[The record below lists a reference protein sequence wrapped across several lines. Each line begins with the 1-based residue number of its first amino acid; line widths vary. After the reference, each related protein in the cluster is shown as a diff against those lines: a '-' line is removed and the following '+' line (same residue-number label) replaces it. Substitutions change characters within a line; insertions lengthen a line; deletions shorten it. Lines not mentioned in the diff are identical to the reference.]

1 MSDIAQ
7 LGFAVDTG
15 GLKRGERALDS
26 YANRG
31 EKTEKSL
38 DKSVGKMNKGFLN
51 LKNSIGLA
59 ALALAGIGTK
69 NLFSGVIDESRE
81 LESSLFKIDALIKST
96 GKSAQITSEELHNS
110 AKMMARGT
118 LESTDEIMR
127 AQAIL
132 LTFKNVA
139 VDSYDEVT
147 ETAINLSRVTGQS
160 LTSSMMQLGKAL
172 EDPTRGMTAMARSGV
187 SFTQTQIEL
196 GKELVKTGDA
206 LGAQRLIL
214 DELASQYGGVAKKE
228 AEGFAGSEDSLA
240 QSIQE
245 LSINMDKS
253 IGLTASLGSS
263 YSNLA
268 GGVDILAENTDAL
281 VDAAKTFG
289 AVVGVAMS
297 AQLAKIAISTGATAA
312 STIAYN
318 IQLAKMAGLTGAY
331 AVKAGIATVATRA
344 LGVAVK
350 FMLGPFGLLLTAIGA
365 AAAVF
370 ITSKNNADEFTNSLE
385 SQKKIVDEL
394 EASYAKMTD
403 KAVGS
408 AYVEAQKTLIAIDA
422 QRLEITK
429 KIGDLTGKSDPASH
443 GMLISL
449 KAQLDNIN
457 ESAKSPQQRLDA
469 IQSIFDKGINAIEW
483 IDPVKEA
490 ADAASKV
497 SQEYQKWLDKVNE
510 FQTPL
515 QKLQAELKTVN
526 SALASGDLE
535 MNSGVAGYIN
545 NLTASIASL
554 NEKAAD
560 TTYQDWIDSI
570 TSETTIGRMASLEE
584 EILKVQK
591 AIEAGDIDKA
601 TGLEYLDLM
610 EEKVKS
616 LQKTLSGAEM
626 FNMIGDSAKDA
637 LASVQ
642 GLSEQ
647 GSKEYRQL
655 GVAIQA
661 VSALQAV
668 FAVLNQASGD
678 PYTAFGRMAAM
689 VGAVAALG
697 HSVGGLSGGF
707 SDTSEQAQASQGLNV
722 WGEKS
727 ESISNSIDITA
738 SATSKLVGINEGM
751 LKALQAVQLGA
762 SKSAGIVSKG
772 AAGAEFG
779 FNADVNENIYSNVAK
794 WTGKATK
801 AVDDVLFF
809 GANVVG
815 LLDEVSNFIPNLLG
829 KWLGGSSSVVDS
841 GVKLLGGSLEDILSG
856 VIVQAYQVTESK
868 KYKWSSKKTH
878 ENVAGLSEAGKQFTL
893 VLGSLADSV
902 LAGASILGISE
913 AEATRALE
921 QYEIATTKISLKGL
935 SADAQQKELEAVFSS
950 IFDGM
955 AGAVVPFLD
964 DFQKVGE
971 GLGETLSRVSTE
983 IAIMGILTKSLGATM
998 SDKLANPQL
1007 YAQISTNLSDMV
1019 GGIEE
1024 FATKTSEFMD
1034 AFAPESVKLSLH
1046 QDALTETLKAVGL
1059 ELPKTADGF
1068 WQLMQGLDA
1077 TTDAGREQ
1085 IAALLNSTSAAE
1097 EYYKLLESTG
1107 SALKSLSSSLR
1118 DVIKGAYATSGA
1130 VSMVSLDNAL
1140 SAARGGDFSQ
1150 ALKLNTGSLMP
1161 SQGNFSSLAEFS
1173 VQQAITANKMA
1184 ELADLADGQ
1193 KTIEMLSLDAAE
1205 TQVELLSSINNT
1217 LKGSPET
1224 AQGASSN
1231 EDVIIELRKVRE
1243 ELEFAKHAQM
1253 SIAEHSAATASNT
1266 DKMYRDGVDVRVEA

>member
-15 GLKRGERALDS
+15 GLKKGERALDS

-31 EKTEKSL
+31 ERTEKSL

-139 VDSYDEVT
+139 IGSYEEVT

-187 SFTQTQIEL
+187 SFTQTQIDL

-214 DELASQYGGVAKKE
+214 DELASQYGGVARKE
-228 AEGFAGSEDSLA
+228 AEGFAGAEDDLA

-268 GGVDILAENTDAL
+268 GGIDVLAENTDAL

-297 AQLAKIAISTGATAA
+297 AQLAKVAISTGATAV

-350 FMLGPFGLLLTAIGA
+350 FMLSPFGLLLTAIGA

-385 SQKKIVDEL
+385 SQKKIVDDL

-490 ADAASKV
+490 ADAAIKV

-689 VGAVAALG
+689 AGAVAALG

-727 ESISNSIDITA
+727 ESISKSIDVTA
-738 SATSKLVGINEGM
+738 NATDKLVGINSGM
-751 LKALQAVQLGA
+751 LKALQAMQAGIAGA
-762 SKSAGIVSKG
+762 SAIAVRGG
-772 AAGAEFG
+772 LTAGADVSGSVIGNLYEEFAPSK
-779 FNADVNENIYSNVAK
+779 FMYEQWAK
-794 WTGKATK
+794 
-801 AVDDVLFF
+801 VDPIM
-809 GANVVG
+809 N
-815 LLDEVSNFIPNLLG
+815 SLG
-829 KWLGGSSSVVDS
+829 KWLGGSS
-841 GVKLLGGSLEDILSG
+841 
-856 VIVQAYQVTESK
+856 QVTNQGIGFGGGNIGDLRGNVDVFGFSTVEYK
-868 KYKWSSKKTH
+868 KWKFGSKKTK
-878 ENVAGLSEAGKQFTL
+878 EVYQEMAEAGNQFAL
-893 VLGSLADSV
+893 VFEEMANSV
-902 LAGASILGISE
+902 FKGATMLGISADD
-913 AEATRALE
+913 AEKAINEFTVAS
-921 QYEIATTKISLKGL
+921 QKISLKGL
-935 SADAQQKELEAVFSS
+935 SAENQQKAIENVFSS
-950 IFDGM
+950 IFDNL
-955 AGAVVPFLD
+955 AGAVAPFLSEL
-964 DFQKVGE
+964 QKVGE
-971 GLGETLSRVSTE
+971 GLGETLARVSTE
-983 IAIMGILTKSLGATM
+983 VAIMEMMTESLGITM
-998 SDKLANPQL
+998 SDKLADPKL
-1007 YAQISTNLSDMV
+1007 YAQISNNLSEMV

-1024 FATKTSEFMD
+1024 FASKTSSFID
-1034 AFAPESVKLSLH
+1034 AFAPESVKLELH
-1046 QDALTETLKAVGL
+1046 QDALTKSLAEVGL
-1059 ELPKTADGF
+1059 ELPKTANGF
-1068 WQLMQGLDA
+1068 WELMKGIDA
-1077 TTDAGREQ
+1077 TTEAGREQ
-1085 IAALLNSTSAAE
+1085 IAALLNSTDAAE
-1097 EYYKLLESTG
+1097 EYYKLLNSTG
-1107 SALKSLSSSLR
+1107 SALKNLSSSLR

-1140 SAARGGDFSQ
+1140 SAAMGGDFSQ

-1217 LKGSPET
+1217 LKGNPET
-1224 AQGASSN
+1224 TQGASSN